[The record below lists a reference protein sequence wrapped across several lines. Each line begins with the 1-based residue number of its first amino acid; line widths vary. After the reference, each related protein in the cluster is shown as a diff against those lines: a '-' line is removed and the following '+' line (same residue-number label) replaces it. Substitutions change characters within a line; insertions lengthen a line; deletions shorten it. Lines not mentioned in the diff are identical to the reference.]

1 MAFGNVV
8 SYTDQT
14 MNMAV
19 GHPRHL
25 TVLLVLLIV
34 LCMMGIHGCT
44 HQKILKEMGADF
56 PGISKRI
63 SPGRPLQILMVHGFP
78 VRDSVYAEPLLQK
91 LIASLG
97 VRSQGCRPELNPIR
111 HPDYPGLDYGTVSRC
126 RLSGPQGQQIQLYVL
141 AWAELTSPL
150 KEQALG
156 YDWRDRSLVED
167 RLPLNHAMKEQLI
180 DRSLSDAVLYAG
192 PFRVQMQY
200 AVQQAMCLM
209 MREHRIQDNVCTLA
223 EAFLGETNFEQIVV
237 VAQGL
242 GGTMVFQTIEALHR
256 QTHELTD
263 PRLKSQFARA
273 ADRFA
278 ADTASV
284 FLLADQGPLL
294 NLVDQRALL
303 PSRSHSSLEKFIRLR
318 YEQRRKNYIP
328 EAVQI
333 VAFYDPNDIL
343 GYPIPESIFD
353 ELPEELRSQV
363 LLSTVI
369 LTVSDGWVFG
379 SVADPIK
386 AHNGYAPSPTVLRF
400 ITCGSRTQASC

>member
-1 MAFGNVV
+1 ML
-8 SYTDQT
+8 
-14 MNMAV
+14 V
-19 GHPRHL
+19 GHPRRLPLHL
-25 TVLLVLLIV
+25 ALMIALWMV
-34 LCMMGIHGCT
+34 MGINGCT

-78 VRDSVYAEPLLQK
+78 VRDAGYAEPLLQK
-91 LIASLG
+91 LITSLG

-126 RLSGPQGQQIQLYVL
+126 RLSGPQGQQIQLYIL
-141 AWAELTSPL
+141 AWAGLTSPL

-156 YDWRDRSLVED
+156 YDWRDRSFVED
-167 RLPLNHAMKEQLI
+167 RLPMNHAMKEQLV

-192 PFRVQMQY
+192 AFRAQMQY
-200 AVQQAMCLM
+200 TVQQAMCLM

-256 QTHELTD
+256 QTHQLTD
-263 PRLKSQFARA
+263 ARLKSQFARA

-278 ADTASV
+278 ADTAGV

-294 NLVDQRALL
+294 NVVDLGALL
-303 PSRSHSSLEKFIRLR
+303 PSRSHSTLENFIRLR

-328 EAVQI
+328 EALQI

-343 GYPIPESIFD
+343 GYPIQESILD
-353 ELPEELRSQV
+353 ELPEELRGQV
-363 LLSTVI
+363 LFSTVM
-369 LTVSDGWVFG
+369 LTVSDSWVFG
-379 SVADPIK
+379 SLADPIK
-386 AHNGYAPSPTVLRF
+386 AHNGYAQSPSVLRF